1 MRPVELALAWLAA
14 LVITLVWI
22 VVGIKVT
29 VDYGLADTGTARANA
44 PSPAVFASF
53 LLPLAGG
60 ALFCRAALLA
70 GQEDRIPVRRGV
82 AGGVVC
88 LLAWLVALL
97 VLSSSST

>member
-1 MRPVELALAWLAA
+1 MQPVVLMLVRLAA
-14 LVITLVWI
+14 VLVTLVWI
-22 VVGIKVT
+22 LVGIKIGL
-29 VDYGLADTGTARANA
+29 DYGLADTSTARAGA
-44 PSPAVFASF
+44 PSTAIFASY

-70 GQEDRIPVRRGV
+70 GGKDRIPVRRGV

-97 VLSSSST
+97 VLSSSSS

>member
-1 MRPVELALAWLAA
+1 MRPVVLALVRLAA
-14 LVITLVWI
+14 VPVTLVWI
-22 VVGIKVT
+22 LVGIKIT
-29 VDYGLADTGTARANA
+29 ADYGLADTSTARANA
-44 PSPAVFASF
+44 PSLAVFASF

-70 GQEDRIPVRRGV
+70 GRTDRIPVRRGV

-88 LLAWLVALL
+88 LLAWVVALL